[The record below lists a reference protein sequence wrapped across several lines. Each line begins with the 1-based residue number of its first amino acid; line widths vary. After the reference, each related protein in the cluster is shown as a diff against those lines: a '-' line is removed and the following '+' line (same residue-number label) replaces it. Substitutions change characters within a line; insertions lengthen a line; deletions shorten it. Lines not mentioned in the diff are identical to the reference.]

1 LERGGFGGRVA
12 TTVASVAGAT
22 WAWVR
27 GLAPERG
34 TLRSDVVA
42 GLPCAISSVP
52 DGMATSVLI
61 GVNPVHGL
69 YACLFGPVGGGLT
82 SSTRLMV
89 ITTTNA
95 AALAAGSALSS
106 VAGPERPRALFLLT
120 MIAGAAMVL
129 AGWFKLGRYT
139 RFVPHSVMI
148 GFLSGVAVN
157 ILLGQLPNLFGISTS
172 GPYPLA
178 RAWNL
183 MGSLGETNVGSL
195 ICGVAALVVIIALMR
210 TRLAPFSALIA
221 LVVPS
226 AAVAIVGSHAVKL
239 VGDVGD
245 IPAGLPLPSIPHL
258 SDLSFEVIVGALSVT
273 ALVLVQGAGVSE
285 AAPNPDRSRSNSNQ
299 DFAAQGVGNL
309 VSGLFQ
315 GQPVGGSVGQTA
327 VNVAAGARGRW
338 SVITSGLW
346 MAVILLLFSGVIGK
360 VVMSTLAAVLILAS
374 VGSFRSGSVRAI
386 LRTGRV
392 SQIAVIATF
401 VATLFLPVAAAVG
414 AGLVISLLMQMNQE
428 AQDLRIVQ
436 LIPQPDGRFTEHPA
450 PRTLA
455 SREVVLL
462 DVYGSLFYAGA
473 RTLQAHLPDPAH
485 AQHPAVVLRLRGR
498 VTLGATSF
506 AVLADYAERLA
517 AVGGCFYLSGV
528 DPALMAQI
536 DHNRTLEQAGNVRVF
551 EVTKVVGETS
561 LEAYH
566 AARAWLADIAQDSAD
581 E

>member
-1 LERGGFGGRVA
+1 
-12 TTVASVAGAT
+12 
-22 WAWVR
+22 
-27 GLAPERG
+27 
-34 TLRSDVVA
+34 
-42 GLPCAISSVP
+42 
-52 DGMATSVLI
+52 MATSVLI

-120 MIAGAAMVL
+120 IIAGAAMVL

-157 ILLGQLPNLFGISTS
+157 ILLGQLPNLLGISAS

-183 MGSLGETNVGSL
+183 MWSLGETNVESL

-226 AAVAIVGSHAVKL
+226 AVVAIVGSHAVKL

-309 VSGLFQ
+309 LSGLFQ

-360 VVMSTLAAVLILAS
+360 VVMSTLAAVLILAA

-414 AGLVISLLMQMNQE
+414 AGLVISLLMQMNRE

-517 AVGGCFYLSGV
+517 AVGGCLYLSGV

-566 AARAWLADIAQDSAD
+566 AARAWLADVEQDSAD